1 MFKVEVIGNL
11 GADAVVKSVSGSSF
25 ISFRIAHT
33 SKYRGADEE
42 QHERTQWIDVII
54 SNPESPILPYL
65 KEGTKVFV
73 RGNGALR
80 VYSSPKLR
88 AMVAGL
94 TINAVEIELCG
105 GKVDAVPSRLVVPD
119 TGVLVEVSKIYHVG
133 LDTSNM
139 GKNEL
144 KPLYDEKGRVYH
156 CDKKGYVHPVDED
169 VNESE

>member
-65 KEGTKVFV
+65 KEGSKVFV

-94 TINAVEIELCG
+94 TINAVEVELCG
-105 GKVDAVPSRLVVPD
+105 GKVDAVPSRLVVPE
-119 TGVLVEVSKIYHVG
+119 TGVLVEVTKAYHVN

-139 GKNEL
+139 GKDEI
-144 KPLYDEKGRVYH
+144 KPLYDEKGRVYM
-156 CDKKGYVHPVDED
+156 CNKKGFVRQKDEETD
-169 VNESE
+169 ESE